1 MKRALALFVY
11 NRPKELSITLKYQ
24 KRNVLI
30 NNTDVLIFSDG
41 PKTKEDILN
50 VEKMKN

>member
-1 MKRALALFVY
+1 MKRAPLALFVY
-11 NRPKELSITLKYQ
+11 NRPKELYITLKYL

-41 PKTKEDILN
+41 PKETKEDILN
-50 VEKMKN
+50 VEK